1 VTDLL
6 DQNLVDAVLTLLTND
21 TGLTVFDGVVP
32 TPTPP
37 RPYVLVYTHLD
48 RPSED
53 PDNALNGKSGVWV
66 PRFICHCV
74 GNTAAAARGVAERVR
89 TQLLDVRPV
98 VAGLAT
104 GLLRLEQSLPPA
116 RDESTGVLVM
126 DAVVVYRLRAT
137 S

>member
-1 VTDLL
+1 
-6 DQNLVDAVLTLLTND
+6 
-21 TGLTVFDGVVP
+21 
-32 TPTPP
+32 
-37 RPYVLVYTHLD
+37 
-48 RPSED
+48 
-53 PDNALNGKSGVWV
+53 
-66 PRFICHCV
+66 
-74 GNTAAAARGVAERVR
+74 VAERVR